1 MSIFWSTTD
10 PQMTRKT
17 PYSHCMASI
26 AISPYNPWYFSLYK
40 KTKVARQAC
49 FKGYQD
55 DLHTLEYDLED
66 NLYPWKMTCIAIFV
80 HKQRVS
86 EELSCPRNHDLHAL
100 EDVFWVIWGS
110 VVDQKVLI
118 TFILSYIT
126 TVFSLRHFHQEI

>member
-1 MSIFWSTTD
+1 MSTFWSTTD
-10 PQMTRKT
+10 PQMTQKT
-17 PYSHCMASI
+17 TYSHCMTSI
-26 AISPYNPWYFSLYK
+26 AISPYNQWDFSLYK

-49 FKGYQD
+49 FKDYQD

-80 HKQRVS
+80 HKQWVS

-100 EDVFWVIWGS
+100 EDVFRVIWGS